1 MSDRQL
7 HFLLI
12 DSDPIFRLG
21 LKVTL
26 ESIPDFQ
33 VIADV
38 PTITTAGQILAEIT
52 STSQPVNLIIWEWG
66 NTATADSIQLD
77 LQLCQQLKVLYPDI
91 PILLLTVISQPE
103 LLAQAQ
109 TMGINGYCPKGISI
123 SELIPIIQEVATGSY
138 YWFSPGDNTKDNI
151 HSFSFSLPFPKLRYQ
166 LGKSGINKINKTLET
181 VNNEL
186 NIPAITPLDRAI
198 LAGQKRELLAA
209 RWLINHLL
217 MTHPKQQASSLK
229 QPLAQNI
236 ASAQSHI
243 TNLVNIS
250 PINHSIIDAQ
260 SRQTQLFYLCLNQLQ
275 SPLHNLTTIP
285 LEIDCLQENKKRQLL
300 QIILHKFFEQLT
312 EVRNFNFDYQQLI
325 QLREQLLLDLLTTAI
340 CDFCT
345 EYKMIISA
353 ISSENISLE
362 KFLLE
367 KSINVAKEILYKI
380 PLVTELMAYI
390 ILGEDLYIDNKY
402 YPANSQESQLKAMM
416 ILENL
421 IIQVANGVIQ
431 PLLNYFANVEII
443 KQNFY
448 TSVMVSTREIE
459 KFRNNLSW
467 KYTKNQYINEPQAIF
482 ESRYE
487 LFNLTSRG
495 ITKISV
501 YAPRNQ
507 ELTQISGVPL
517 MVTLV
522 LEFADAINPRLQSLL
537 SFAGSGIVFILT
549 QVIGKGL
556 GLIGRGIIQGLGNV
570 SFLDKK

>member
-12 DSDPIFRLG
+12 DSDSIFRLG

-52 STSQPVNLIIWEWG
+52 STSQPINLIIWELG
-66 NTATADSIQLD
+66 NTAKSIQLD
-77 LQLCQQLKVLYPDI
+77 LQLCQQLKVLYPHI
-91 PILLLTVISQPE
+91 PILLLTTISQPE
-103 LLAQAQ
+103 LLTQAQ
-109 TMGINGYCPKGISI
+109 TIGINGYCPKGISI
-123 SELIPIIQEVATGSY
+123 SELIPIIQEVANGGY
-138 YWFSPGDNTKDNI
+138 YWFYPVENTI
-151 HSFSFSLPFPKLRYQ
+151 SSSFYLPFAKFRYH

-186 NIPAITPLDRAI
+186 NIPGIAPLDKAI

-217 MTHPKQQASSLK
+217 ITHPKKQERSLN

-236 ASAQSHI
+236 SAAQSHI
-243 TNLVNIS
+243 TNLVNIP
-250 PINHSIIDAQ
+250 PINNSIIDAQ
-260 SRQTQLFYLCLNQLQ
+260 SRQTQLFHLCLTQLQ
-275 SPLHNLTTIP
+275 FPLHNLTTIP
-285 LEIDCLQENKKRQLL
+285 LEIDCLQEDKKRQLL
-300 QIILHKFFEQLT
+300 QIILHKLFQKLT
-312 EVRNFNFDYQQLI
+312 EVRNFNFDYQQLT

-340 CDFCT
+340 CDFFT
-345 EYKMIISA
+345 EYKII
-353 ISSENISLE
+353 IYTIKLEN
-362 KFLLE
+362 FLLE
-367 KSINVAKEILYKI
+367 KSINVAQEILYKI
-380 PLVTELMAYI
+380 PLVTELIAYI
-390 ILGEDLYIDNKY
+390 VLGKDLYIDNRY
-402 YPANSQESQLKAMM
+402 YLANSQESQLKAMI

-431 PLLNYFANVEII
+431 PLLNYFADVEII

-448 TSVMVSTREIE
+448 ISAMVSTREIE

-467 KYTKNQYINEPQAIF
+467 KYSKNQYINEPQAIF

-487 LFNLTSRG
+487 LFNFTSRG

-507 ELTQISGVPL
+507 ELAQISGIPL
-517 MVTLV
+517 MVTLL

-537 SFAGSGIVFILT
+537 SFLGSGIVFILT
-549 QVIGKGL
+549 QVVGKGL

-570 SFLDKK
+570 SLLDKK